1 MGVKGHLYCFL
12 HMIKVNRL
20 NKFVSEPSNMLRSD
34 SHIEKDLRGERGWTY
49 TPVPI
54 ISVSVPL
61 PLIHTHTPSLVYFA
75 TVFH

>member
-34 SHIEKDLRGERGWTY
+34 SHIGKDLRGERG
-49 TPVPI
+49 
-54 ISVSVPL
+54 
-61 PLIHTHTPSLVYFA
+61 
-75 TVFH
+75 

>member
-34 SHIEKDLRGERGWTY
+34 LHIEKDLRGERGWTY

-54 ISVSVPL
+54 ISVPL